1 MKRERDQYLF
11 YTEAVL
17 LHIFNIFAN
26 MIIGAAACGFWT
38 YAIYMKRESGVVR
51 VGTLIPIGNNFV
63 SLLFGILVFSCV
75 FSVLLQQNYSSERIL
90 TIIGDNGPANTGL
103 TFIW

>member
-1 MKRERDQYLF
+1 MC
-11 YTEAVL
+11 
-17 LHIFNIFAN
+17 FACIHHFDTFPC
-26 MIIGAAACGFWT
+26 MSTGATTCGFWT
-38 YAIYMKRESGVVR
+38 FAIYMKRTSGVVR

-63 SLLFGILVFSCV
+63 SLLCGILVFSCV
-75 FSVLLQQNYSSERIL
+75 FSVLLQQSYSSERIL

>member
-1 MKRERDQYLF
+1 MYIHTFIFLHDYATKH
-11 YTEAVL
+11 VL
-17 LHIFNIFAN
+17 
-26 MIIGAAACGFWT
+26 IILGAASCGFWT
-38 YAIYMKRESGVVR
+38 YAIYMERTSGVVR

-63 SLLFGILVFSCV
+63 SLLCGLTVFCCV
-75 FSVLLQQNYSSERIL
+75 FSVLLKLSYSTERIL

>member
-1 MKRERDQYLF
+1 MCNDIKCTIVCSCVF
-11 YTEAVL
+11 MVCST
-17 LHIFNIFAN
+17 FA
-26 MIIGAAACGFWT
+26 GAATCGFLT
-38 YAIYMKRESGVVR
+38 YAIYMKRTSGVVR

-63 SLLFGILVFSCV
+63 SLLCGILVFSCV
-75 FSVLLQQNYSSERIL
+75 FSVLLQQSYTSERIL